1 MQSGRSQPRRS
12 LLQRHWHRRRTQN
25 GSHPFF
31 HGRKRATSG
40 NGPTVGMRPRRDG
53 LCPGP
58 EASEF
63 PPVLGRSL
71 WLRQGTICQ
80 ACHKGTHDRTDATDY
95 TNERG
100 IIFHSG
106 AASPLSSGKE
116 SLPSQV
122 LRPELRSRLAP
133 LPGPSQGRPRS
144 NLHWK
149 SLQGSGTVLCG
160 NTCHA
165 GRCAAPARRSASRAG
180 HRLVATTVGPAS
192 IRRYEP
198 AWALLPKGITPYR
211 TRII

>member
-12 LLQRHWHRRRTQN
+12 LLQRHWPRPDSR
-25 GSHPFF
+25 HPVPET
-31 HGRKRATSG
+31 GICSMLGEGDTG
-40 NGPTVGMRPRRDG
+40 GGQPLPPET
-53 LCPGP
+53 

-63 PPVLGRSL
+63 RPVVGRSL

-95 TNERG
+95 TNQRG

-149 SLQGSGTVLCG
+149 SLQGSGTVPC